1 MRLTRKTQAPAA
13 SGLGIS
19 RRQFLKRTGA
29 GTAGVAAVGFMGAPM
44 MQRTEAANKTPVLD
58 SPVETK
64 RTICSHCSVGCAV
77 YAEVQE
83 GIWTKQ
89 EPAFDHPIN
98 RGAHCAKG
106 ASLRQHGHST
116 RRLKYPMKLVAGE

>member
-44 MQRTEAANKTPVLD
+44 MQRTE
-58 SPVETK
+58 
-64 RTICSHCSVGCAV
+64 
-77 YAEVQE
+77 
-83 GIWTKQ
+83 
-89 EPAFDHPIN
+89 
-98 RGAHCAKG
+98 
-106 ASLRQHGHST
+106 
-116 RRLKYPMKLVAGE
+116 